1 MSILPLPQFEADL
14 AAYEEDRKIYERLQ
28 PPKTMVVRFGS
39 MRLVGEFPY
48 KGDAK
53 PGCGSKL
60 VVRTHRG
67 TELGEMLTST
77 CPNAGC
83 SKSVSRKEM
92 LEYIE
97 NSGGRDYPFF
107 EAGEVLRVATTED
120 LNTQA
125 RLENEKKGLLMR
137 AREIADPMGLDM
149 RLIEAEPIIG
159 GERLTFYFTSED
171 RVDFRDLLGLLAREF
186 HTRIDLRQ
194 VGARDEARLIAD
206 YEKCGQHCCCKQFL
220 KVLRPISM
228 SAAKRQK
235 HTLDPLK
242 ISGRC
247 GRLMCC
253 LRYEDS
259 TYIELKQRL
268 PNRKSRVIT
277 SEGPGTVIDSQVLTQ
292 LVLVALDSGTEIAVP
307 VEELEKERHPGAKPA
322 DRDRSQDRDREDPIK
337 ASIRRAKQEERQRRM
352 EDAGDLADAA
362 NTGTDEAR
370 REDQPLDADG
380 QAPTKRRRRRRK
392 KPADGS
398 ELQQQQ
404 QQTDQP
410 RDDYQSEDRR
420 TGDDRRDASYDGHP
434 SQTSSP
440 TSSPSPTDGPSTDRP
455 RRKRRRRRDGQPP
468 AAPHDAGPGIQDQR
482 PDNRNNDADDQQP
495 RDQHDQQDQQPE
507 DQQQPRKKRRRR
519 RRRPPGEEGPPAPP
533 PPHPPLPPNPSE
545 SNT

>member
-60 VVRTHRG
+60 VVRTTAAQNSAR
-67 TELGEMLTST
+67 
-77 CPNAGC
+77 C
-83 SKSVSRKEM
+83 SPAPVRTPGVPKRLSQEM

-137 AREIADPMGLDM
+137 ARGDRGPHGSGHAPHRGRADHRRRATHLH
-149 RLIEAEPIIG
+149 
-159 GERLTFYFTSED
+159 FTSED
-171 RVDFRDLLGLLAREF
+171 RVDFRDLPGLLAREF
-186 HTRIDLRQ
+186 HTRIDLRH
-194 VGARDEARLIAD
+194 VGARDVARLIAD

-259 TYIELKQRL
+259 TYSELKQ
-268 PNRKSRVIT
+268 
-277 SEGPGTVIDSQVLTQ
+277 
-292 LVLVALDSGTEIAVP
+292 
-307 VEELEKERHPGAKPA
+307 
-322 DRDRSQDRDREDPIK
+322 
-337 ASIRRAKQEERQRRM
+337 
-352 EDAGDLADAA
+352 
-362 NTGTDEAR
+362 
-370 REDQPLDADG
+370 
-380 QAPTKRRRRRRK
+380 
-392 KPADGS
+392 
-398 ELQQQQ
+398 
-404 QQTDQP
+404 
-410 RDDYQSEDRR
+410 
-420 TGDDRRDASYDGHP
+420 
-434 SQTSSP
+434 
-440 TSSPSPTDGPSTDRP
+440 
-455 RRKRRRRRDGQPP
+455 
-468 AAPHDAGPGIQDQR
+468 
-482 PDNRNNDADDQQP
+482 
-495 RDQHDQQDQQPE
+495 
-507 DQQQPRKKRRRR
+507 
-519 RRRPPGEEGPPAPP
+519 
-533 PPHPPLPPNPSE
+533 
-545 SNT
+545 